1 MDNAEKKYDG
11 QVFVTSE
18 SVSMIDPDTVNTASP
33 FKDLFQVRP
42 TDLANV
48 EADMKA
54 NGYDSAHPVIIWAGH
69 NMTVIDGH
77 TRLAA
82 AKKLMF
88 PQIPAIIKNFK
99 DEAEALEYAIKTQRN
114 RRNLT
119 DAELLNCLTELD
131 KRKKKGPAKSIA
143 SRDAIP
149 GKSAEQ
155 TATLLGVSQAKIE
168 RLRAVNDHA
177 TDEVK
182 EAVKSGKM
190 SVNKAYNKTMVAR
203 RQGEY
208 RSDSERRTDMHF
220 AVKKGVP
227 KVARS
232 FMDRLME
239 KNPGILFSGA
249 EARILYRELCKE
261 LMSIVNLATV
271 LDEQLKQ
278 D

>member
-1 MDNAEKKYDG
+1 MNNSTEKKYDG

-33 FKDLFQVRP
+33 FKDIFQVRP

-54 NGYDSAHPVIIWAGH
+54 NGYDSAHPIIIWAGH

-77 TRLAA
+77 TRLTA

-119 DAELLNCLTELD
+119 DAELLRCMNELD
-131 KRKKKGPAKSIA
+131 KRSVAGRPKLARNRANS
-143 SRDAIP
+143 
-149 GKSAEQ
+149 GKSAEA
-155 TATLLGVSQAKIE
+155 TASLLGITRGKVEQ
-168 RLRAVNDHA
+168 LRTVNDHA

-182 EAVKSGKM
+182 EAVKDGKM
-190 SVNKAYNKTMVAR
+190 SVNKAYRATMDAR
-203 RQGEY
+203 HAA
-208 RSDSERRTDMHF
+208 ERENCDPEQVKAERLLAMESSYCSALTARTDRELKQYPDIRYTDDELTDL
-220 AVKKGVP
+220 AVKIIDKL
-227 KVARS
+227 K
-232 FMDRLME
+232 DELKRL
-239 KNPGILFSGA
+239 KKDN
-249 EARILYRELCKE
+249 
-261 LMSIVNLATV
+261 
-271 LDEQLKQ
+271 
-278 D
+278 

>member
-1 MDNAEKKYDG
+1 MDNATEKKYDG

-54 NGYDSAHPVIIWAGH
+54 NGYDSAHPIIIWAGH

-77 TRLAA
+77 TRLTA

-88 PQIPAIIKNFK
+88 PQIPAIIKTFK

-155 TATLLGVSQAKIE
+155 TAALLGVSQAKIE

-190 SVNKAYNKTMVAR
+190 SANKAYKATMEAR
-203 RQGEY
+203 HAAKRENREPEQIKPDRLLALEASY
-208 RSDSERRTDMHF
+208 CSALTARTDRELKQYPDIRYTDDELTEL
-220 AVKKGVP
+220 AVKIIDKL
-227 KVARS
+227 K
-232 FMDRLME
+232 DELKRL
-239 KNPGILFSGA
+239 KKDN
-249 EARILYRELCKE
+249 
-261 LMSIVNLATV
+261 
-271 LDEQLKQ
+271 
-278 D
+278 

>member
-18 SVSMIDPDTVNTASP
+18 SVSMIDPDVVKTASP

-82 AKKLMF
+82 ARKLMF

-99 DEAEALEYAIKTQRN
+99 DESDALEYAIKTQRN

-131 KRKKKGPAKSIA
+131 KRKKTGPARSLA
-143 SRDAIP
+143 SRDAKL

-155 TATLLGVSQAKIE
+155 TAALLGVSQAKIE

-177 TDEVK
+177 SDEVK
-182 EAVKSGKM
+182 EAVKDGKL
-190 SVNKAYNKTMVAR
+190 SVNKAYKATMEAR
-203 RQGEY
+203 HAAKREN
-208 RSDSERRTDMHF
+208 SDPEQIKADRLLALEASYCSVLTARTDRELKQYPDVRYTDDELTDL
-220 AVKKGVP
+220 AVKIIDKL
-227 KVARS
+227 K
-232 FMDRLME
+232 DELKRL
-239 KNPGILFSGA
+239 KKDN
-249 EARILYRELCKE
+249 
-261 LMSIVNLATV
+261 
-271 LDEQLKQ
+271 
-278 D
+278 